1 MFRGNPVEKK
11 ESVVAVEENKE
22 LVRRALASGLD
33 FMDLVAEDAEWVI
46 PGFGTYRGKR
56 EIIDKLIT
64 PVEGLMESMGSS
76 VITNMV
82 AEGDYVVVEFYAKDR
97 RTKAGKPYN
106 NTYCLVYKIVD
117 GLIRHMTEYADTAL
131 AERVF
136 SGEG

>member
-1 MFRGNPVEKK
+1 MRQKM
-11 ESVVAVEENKE
+11 AVSAGPERRDQFALTNKE

-76 VITNMV
+76 
-82 AEGDYVVVEFYAKDR
+82 YVVVEFYAKDR